1 MKQSLIG
8 FLKRLRIYYE
18 LQYLFRNTIIS
29 THHFFLRRK
38 YRSKKGQGFT
48 CNFCGES
55 YSGLVPEYPEEQDRN
70 AIEKNNVIAGYGEN
84 VFCPTCFSTNRER
97 LILAMLQNRID
108 VAGKTILHF
117 APERKIY
124 EWLAPKA
131 KVITADLETGFYKVI
146 DKNIRCENITS
157 LSFDSGIFDMVI
169 ANHVLEHVPDDAAAM
184 KEIYRV
190 LKPGGIAMLQVPF
203 SETPGQTMEDVAIK
217 NPAMQSALFGQ
228 KDHVRIYDLK
238 DYISRLEKA
247 GVKVTYCND
256 DNLAEFKKHAIQ
268 KGEGFLM
275 ITK

>member
-1 MKQSLIG
+1 MKQLLIA
-8 FLKRLRIYYE
+8 FLKRLGIYYE
-18 LQYLFRNTIIS
+18 LQYLYRNSIIS
-29 THHFFLRRK
+29 TQYFFIRRK

-55 YSGLVPEYPEEQDRN
+55 CSGFVPEYPEEQDRD

-84 VFCPTCFSTNRER
+84 VFCPNCFSTNRER
-97 LILAMLQNRID
+97 LIRAILQNRIE
-108 VAGKTILHF
+108 VVGKRILHF

-124 EWLAPKA
+124 EWLATKA
-131 KVITADLETGFYKVI
+131 LVVTADLETGFYKVI

-157 LSFDSGIFDMVI
+157 LSFNSGIFDMVI

-190 LKPGGIAMLQVPF
+190 LKCGGIAVLQVPF
-203 SETPGQTMEDVAIK
+203 SKTLEQTIEDPAIK
-217 NPAMQSALFGQ
+217 NLVMQSAFFGQ
-228 KDHVRIYDLK
+228 KDHVRIYALK

-247 GVKVTYCND
+247 GFKVTYCNET
-256 DNLAEFKKHAIQ
+256 NLAEFKKHAIQ

>member
-1 MKQSLIG
+1 MKQSLIA
-8 FLKRLRIYYE
+8 FLKHLGVYYE
-18 LQYLFRNTIIS
+18 LQYLYRNAIIS
-29 THHFFLRRK
+29 TRHFFIRRE

-55 YSGLVPEYPEEQDRN
+55 YRGFVPEYPEEQDRD

-84 VFCPTCFSTNRER
+84 VFCPNCFSTNRER
-97 LILAMLQNRID
+97 LILAMLQSRMD
-108 VAGKTILHF
+108 VAWKTILHF
-117 APERKIY
+117 APERKIF
-124 EWLAPKA
+124 EWLALKTYI
-131 KVITADLETGFYKVI
+131 ITADLEVGFYKVI
-146 DKNIRCENITS
+146 DKDIRCENITS
-157 LSFDSGIFDMVI
+157 LSFDSEIFEIVI

-190 LKPGGIAMLQVPF
+190 LKPGGIAVLQAPF
-203 SETPGQTMEDVAIK
+203 SQTLAQTIEHPLIK

-228 KDHVRIYDLK
+228 KDHVRIYVLK
-238 DYISRLEKA
+238 DYISRLEKV
-247 GVKVTYCND
+247 GFRVIYCND